1 MATPWNAVLKKF
13 VSALFH
19 PAAEAVDAWALDW
32 NRWTDVYLSPL
43 PHRRCRRCWRTS
55 AYFRG
60 SSL

>member
-32 NRWTDVYLSPL
+32 NRWTDVYLPPPPSQVPKVL
-43 PHRRCRRCWRTS
+43 ENIRL
-55 AYFRG
+55 FQG
-60 SSL
+60 